1 MKVSLSWLKEYVP
14 VTMATDELC
23 DNLTMIG
30 LEVEA
35 VENRYGALDGV
46 VVSRIVD
53 IKPHPN
59 ADKLSLCQVDVGGGQ
74 ILPIVCGAPNAA
86 LGLVIPCALPGA
98 TLPNGVTIKKG
109 KLRGEPSE
117 GMLCSASELGLSLE
131 KSGIMELEPQLSPGT
146 PLVQALGLCDATIE
160 LSVTPNRPD
169 CLSIIGV
176 AREVGAFSM
185 PRSKVS
191 YPRADIAEVSKKHGR
206 ITEYTSV
213 DILNPE
219 LCPRYA
225 ARLMFDVKVGP
236 SPFWLQDRLL
246 SVGLKPINN
255 IVDVTNFVMMET
267 GQPLHAFDFD
277 RLAGHRIV
285 VRAARDGEAFTTLD
299 NRNHTLDRDMLM
311 ICDGEK
317 PVALAGVMGG
327 LNSEIQDDTT
337 RVLLES
343 AYFNPA
349 CIRKTSKK
357 TALSTDAAYR
367 FERGIDPEGTIY
379 ALNRAAALITTLGQ
393 GHLVEGV
400 IDMHPAPVPSREI
413 VMGVRALN
421 KRLGTD
427 LKRDDIR
434 GCLEAI
440 ELGVTQVDEDILK
453 VQVPSFRVDLER
465 AEDFSEEVAR
475 IWGYN
480 RIKTTFP
487 PIPAEA
493 VSPSANIGIK
503 NRIRNLFTDFGF
515 YEAINYSFIHRS
527 SCDRIRIP
535 EGDRRR
541 VLIDILNPLSEDQ
554 SVMRTS
560 LVPGLLQNVQHNL
573 SRQVRD
579 LALFEIGNVFFKQT
593 DSELADE
600 VEMVA
605 GFMTG
610 SALEQVWYAKE
621 RPCDFYDLKG
631 VLEGFFKALFMEDV
645 CFGTLAPESCHYY
658 RKGYAASILAGG
670 QAIGTLGRIHPDVLD
685 AYDIRQDVFFF
696 EISLKELAAQVND
709 IRNAAPIPRYPFVT
723 RDVTIVCGEQVKAG
737 DVLSC
742 IRNFGEKLLE
752 QVRLID
758 LYTGDPIPEGRK
770 SLSFRMTYR
779 DMDKTLKDKD
789 VNKVHTKITDMLVA
803 QFDAGLSGQQ
813 E

>member
-1 MKVSLSWLKEYVP
+1 MKVSLSWLREYVP
-14 VTMATDELC
+14 VTMATEDLC

-35 VENRYGALDGV
+35 VENRYGSLDNV
-46 VVSRIVD
+46 VVSRIID

-74 ILPIVCGAPNAA
+74 VLSIVCGAPNAA

-109 KLRGEPSE
+109 KLRGELSE

-131 KSGIMELEPQLSPGT
+131 KSGIMELETQTAPGT
-146 PLVQALGLCDATIE
+146 PLVQALGLQDATIE

-176 AREVGAFSM
+176 AREVGAFSS

-191 YPRADIAEVSKKHGR
+191 YPQPDIAEPSRSYGKIG
-206 ITEYTSV
+206 EYTSV
-213 DILNPE
+213 EILNPE

-225 ARLMFDVKVGP
+225 ARLVFDVKVGP
-236 SPFWLQDRLL
+236 SPFWLQDRLI

-255 IVDVTNFVMMET
+255 IVDVTNFIMMET

-277 RLAGHRIV
+277 RLSGNRIV
-285 VRAARDGEAFTTLD
+285 VRAANDGESFTTLD
-299 NRNHTLDRDMLM
+299 NRTHTLDRDMLM

-337 RVLLES
+337 RVLIES

-379 ALNRAAALITTLGQ
+379 ALNRAASLITTMGQ
-393 GHLVEGV
+393 GNLVDGI
-400 IDMHPAPVPSREI
+400 IDAYPAPIPSRDI
-413 VMGVRALN
+413 VMSVKALN

-427 LKRDDIR
+427 LKRDEIKS
-434 GCLEAI
+434 CLEAV
-440 ELGVTQVDEDILK
+440 ELGVTVADDDTLK
-453 VQVPSFRVDLER
+453 VQAPPFRVDLER
-465 AEDFSEEVAR
+465 AEDLSEEVAR
-475 IWGYN
+475 IWGYSN
-480 RIKTTFP
+480 IKTTFP

-493 VSPSANIGIK
+493 VSPAANIEVK
-503 NRIRNLFTDFGF
+503 NAIRTLFTGFGF
-515 YEAINYSFIHRS
+515 YEAINYSFIHLS
-527 SCDRIRIP
+527 SCEKLRIP
-535 EGDRRR
+535 EGDSRR
-541 VLIDILNPLSEDQ
+541 VLIDIVNPLSEDQ

-560 LVPGLLQNVQHNL
+560 LVPGLLQNVEYNN

-579 LALFEIGNVFFKQT
+579 LSLFEIGKVFFKQSH
-593 DSELADE
+593 SELADE

-605 GFMTG
+605 GVMTG
-610 SALEQVWYAKE
+610 NAVEQAWSGKDRA
-621 RPCDFYDLKG
+621 CDFYDLKG
-631 VLEGFFKALFMEDV
+631 VLEGFFKALFIDNVTFEP
-645 CFGTLAPESCHYY
+645 LAAEECHYF
-658 RKGYAASILAGG
+658 RKGYAAKLSVNGKAMGTAGK
-670 QAIGTLGRIHPDVLD
+670 IHADVLD
-685 AYDIRQDVFFF
+685 AFDIRQDVFLF
-696 EISLKELAAQVND
+696 EIRLKD
-709 IRNAAPIPRYPFVT
+709 IVDLVTDERNAAPIPRYPFVA
-723 RDVTIVCGEQVKAG
+723 RDVTIVCADTVKAG
-737 DVLSC
+737 DILAT
-742 IRNFGEKLLE
+742 IRNSGEKILE

-758 LYTGDPIPEGRK
+758 LYTGEPIPSGKK

-779 DMDKTLKDKD
+779 DMEKTLKDKD
-789 VNKVHTKITDMLVA
+789 VNKVHTKITDMLLKE
-803 QFDAGLSGQQ
+803 FDAGLSGQQ